1 MDHSAQ
7 LGTERIGRLL
17 VQMSAPAMVGLVV
30 QALYNLTDTIF
41 VGRGVGSLAI
51 AGIAVSFPVQILVMA
66 IAQTFGIGAASI
78 VSRALGAGDQARAR
92 KTLGNLF
99 SVILLSSGIIAILG
113 TLYLQ
118 PLLRLSGATETIL
131 PYGADY
137 LGIILLGTP
146 FFLFAMA
153 TNAVVRGEGNAR
165 VAMGTMVISGL
176 LNIALDPLFIYGL
189 GMGVRGAALATVIAQ
204 ATTVV
209 YLVYYFASPR
219 TTLRVRLSD
228 FRLDGRIV
236 GESFSIGIGSG
247 LRVAAGSITVVLLN
261 NTLALY
267 GGDLAIAAYGLIN
280 RITMFLFL
288 PMIGIGQGMM
298 PIVGYNYGAR
308 RLNRARDAIWQA
320 TLASTAMSV
329 AAMVIL
335 LAFPGFLLR
344 VFTDDAELIAL
355 AVPAARLIVIVF
367 PTVGF
372 QLVAAAVF
380 QALGRPAP
388 AMVLA
393 LLRQVLLLAP
403 LVFLLPRFLGLTG
416 AWLAFPI
423 ADGVAGAVTL
433 ALTIPAVRALRDP
446 PQEVAGAA
454 VVEPAEP

>member
-219 TTLRVRLSD
+219 TSLRVRLSD

-236 GESFSIGIGSG
+236 GESFSVGIGSG